1 MNITDFTKEIEER
14 LEKEVNFTIKK
25 IVKNND
31 ITLNGIVFAD
41 RNISAVVY
49 IEDLFNAYNNGKT
62 IDEVIDMAINI
73 LNNNNE
79 SFDFTNFTNFDNI
92 KDKLSLRL
100 INAEKNKEVIK
111 TCPYKEYLDFALIIN
126 INVENNGVVK
136 VNNALLN
143 RWNKSFDEVFEIAL
157 NSTKPVIKSVA
168 KILGLDVEDI
178 MYMITNE
185 NSCFGSAA
193 MLYNNNEPLKELAE
207 KFDNDLYIFP
217 SSVHEIIVT
226 PVISDNS
233 DYLHSMAKNINNTIV
248 SGSDYLSDNV
258 YKYDRKT
265 NKISIVKIG
274 GIYEQ

>member
-1 MNITDFTKEIEER
+1 MNIKEFTNEIKER
-14 LEKEVNFTIKK
+14 LGKEVNFTIKK

-31 ITLNGIVFAD
+31 IILNGIVFVD

-49 IEDLFNAYNNGKT
+49 IEDLFNTYNNGKT
-62 IDEVIDMAINI
+62 IDEVVDMAINI

-79 SFDFTNFTNFDNI
+79 SFDFTNFDNI

-136 VNNALLN
+136 VNNAIFN
-143 RWNKSFDEVFEIAL
+143 TWNKSFDEVFEIAL
-157 NSTKPVIKSVA
+157 NSTKPVVKSVA
-168 KILGLDVEDI
+168 KILGLSDIEDI

-193 MLYNNNEPLKELAE
+193 MLYNNNESLKELAE

-217 SSVHEIIVT
+217 SSVHEILAT
-226 PVISDNS
+226 PVISGNS
-233 DYLHSMAKNINNTIV
+233 DYLHSMVKNINNTIV
-248 SGSDYLSDNV
+248 SDSNYLSDNV

-274 GIYEQ
+274 GIYE

>member
-14 LEKEVNFTIKK
+14 LSKKINFAIKK
-25 IVKNND
+25 IAKNND
-31 ITLNGIVFAD
+31 IILNGIVLSD
-41 RNISAVVY
+41 KNISAVVY
-49 IEDLFNAYNNGKT
+49 IEDLFNTYNNGKT
-62 IDEVIDMAINI
+62 IDEVVDIAINI
-73 LNNNNE
+73 LNSSNM
-79 SFDFTNFTNFDNI
+79 SFDFTNFDNI
-92 KDKLSLRL
+92 KDKLSLRF

-136 VNNALLN
+136 VDNALLN

-157 NSTKPVIKSVA
+157 NSTKPVVKSVA
-168 KILGLDVEDI
+168 EILGLDVEDI

-226 PVISDNS
+226 PVISDDS
-233 DYLHSMAKNINNTIV
+233 DYLHSMVKNINNTIV
-248 SGSDYLSDNV
+248 NGSDYLSDNV

-265 NKISIVKIG
+265 NEISIVKK
-274 GIYEQ
+274 

>member
-79 SFDFTNFTNFDNI
+79 SFDFTNFDNI

-157 NSTKPVIKSVA
+157 NSTKPVVKSVA
-168 KILGLDVEDI
+168 EILGLDVEDI

-226 PVISDNS
+226 PVISDDS
-233 DYLHSMAKNINNTIV
+233 DYLHSMVKNINNTIV

-265 NKISIVKIG
+265 NKISIVRVG
-274 GIYEQ
+274 GIYE